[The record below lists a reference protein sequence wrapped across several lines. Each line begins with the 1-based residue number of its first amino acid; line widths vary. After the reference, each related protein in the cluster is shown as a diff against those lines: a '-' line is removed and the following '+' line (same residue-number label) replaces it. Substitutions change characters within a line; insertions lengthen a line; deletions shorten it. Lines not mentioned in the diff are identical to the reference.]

1 MFFNDRTSLP
11 IFIIKPPPRP
21 PPPLQKKKNGSNN
34 LFSSQSDR
42 HFVAQS
48 NIRPFSGALIPYPD
62 FPLNEEQ

>member
-1 MFFNDRTSLP
+1 MIGQVSPFSSSNH
-11 IFIIKPPPRP
+11 P

-48 NIRPFSGALIPYPD
+48 NIRPLRGALIPYPD